1 MMNIMFSIITIFAP
15 QILQLLS
22 LMGGES
28 ADKEIVGALW

>member
-22 LMGGES
+22 LMEGES
-28 ADKEIVGALW
+28 ANKEIVGALW